1 MAKLIDAGDGMFVDP
16 EPVAAPDGMPD
27 AHVYAYAQLH
37 SLERVS
43 YGLLLTTGGPEGE
56 EIESM
61 KVGAYGMEPL
71 APFWEFG
78 DALKELERDGSFE
91 EVPLVEVTSNEEYNE
106 ALDVLDKK
114 ADAGISD
121 DNQWEKPGLYD
132 FRDDPPTY
140 AGTVEE
146 YEQEEMA
153 NAADEAIDFMLQGDE
168 WKEIYRELTAANEE
182 K

>member
-1 MAKLIDAGDGMFVDP
+1 VGYVIAKLIDAGDGMFIDP

-106 ALDVLDKK
+106 A
-114 ADAGISD
+114 
-121 DNQWEKPGLYD
+121 GLYD